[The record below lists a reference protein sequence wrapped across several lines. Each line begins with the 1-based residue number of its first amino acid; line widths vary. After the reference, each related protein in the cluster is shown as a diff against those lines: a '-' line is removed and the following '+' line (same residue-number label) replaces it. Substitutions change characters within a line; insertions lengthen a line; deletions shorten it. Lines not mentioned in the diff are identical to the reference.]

1 MSGQFCTLA
10 MFLSHLCIKRS
21 CQKDFCHIHCKA
33 SLASNI
39 WHFEEKEDTNN
50 HNPIII
56 QLWHHTTLYHTTI
69 QLYNYIPYN
78 HKTIQLFTIQIWTMS
93 WSAKVSEVVVPRG
106 NASDK
111 RIRATLGIAAFKGVM
126 LLSKRVGNICNSSI
140 QKHKTYWPRKLDAS
154 HKVGEMQ
161 ITFSAQKSPVIRF
174 TLTKLDFI
182 WFDFEGFRC
191 QSFH

>member
-1 MSGQFCTLA
+1 
-10 MFLSHLCIKRS
+10 
-21 CQKDFCHIHCKA
+21 
-33 SLASNI
+33 
-39 WHFEEKEDTNN
+39 
-50 HNPIII
+50 
-56 QLWHHTTLYHTTI
+56 
-69 QLYNYIPYN
+69 
-78 HKTIQLFTIQIWTMS
+78 MS

-154 HKVGEMQ
+154 HKVGKMQ
-161 ITFSAQKSPVIRF
+161 TTFSAQKSPVIRF

-182 WFDFEGFRC
+182 
-191 QSFH
+191 